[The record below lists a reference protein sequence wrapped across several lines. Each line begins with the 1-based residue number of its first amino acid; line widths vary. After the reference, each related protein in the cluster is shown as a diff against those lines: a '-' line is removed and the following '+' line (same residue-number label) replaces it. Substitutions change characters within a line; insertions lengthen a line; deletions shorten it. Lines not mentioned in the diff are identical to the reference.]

1 MSLEIGSL
9 LGHYEVLSPL
19 GAGAMGEVYRAL
31 DMRLQREVA
40 LKVLPDAFARNP
52 ERLARFQREA
62 QLLAAL
68 NHPNIAAIY
77 GIDEGALVMEL
88 VEGFTLAEHLQRGPM
103 PPEQVLPLASQIAAA
118 LEAAHEKGII
128 HRDLKPGN
136 IKITPDHVAK
146 VLDFGLAR
154 LATNELT
161 IAGSM
166 LKPTLPVTRDL
177 DSTQTG
183 GDPAATR
190 LGSVLGTASYM
201 APEQARGEHV
211 DKRADIWSYGIVLY
225 EMLVGRR
232 PFSGANV
239 AEILSNMMGTEPDW
253 EPVPERFRPL
263 IRRCLEKDP
272 KRRLR
277 DMGEARFAL
286 ENEGYALAPR
296 KPRSW
301 TPWIALAAAVTG
313 AGLMSVSSFGV
324 RPAPTDGPLLSFGD
338 VSGPPVDGQSGRA
351 VVLSNDG
358 TRVLYV
364 SRGEDGVRRL
374 VTRVLAQSKVVTLA
388 GTEGAAY
395 PFLSP
400 DGRWTGFFA
409 GGKLK
414 KLPIQGGT
422 VLSLCDAPNGRGGA
436 WNEDDIIVAALN
448 NRGGLSR
455 LPAGGGVAPVPVTE
469 LRPGENCHRWPHF
482 LPGGKVFVF
491 TAGNAGGGTLVNTHL
506 EAQRLEGGQRS
517 QLRSGGIFV
526 RALNERR
533 LAWIEEGALQ
543 TAEFD
548 AASLR
553 FTSAPV
559 SMPEQAQ
566 ANIRTAEAMFAT
578 SPNGL
583 LAYLP
588 GRTPDALLDL
598 KWLDARGVSEPA
610 LEQRGDYSGARLSPD
625 GKRLAFTLTEGGSSQ
640 IWVYEFASRKAT
652 RLTFAEG
659 LQESPVWSPNGARIA
674 YRSGTGMA
682 WVEGIGGTAQVL
694 STSRNSQYPQSFTPD
709 GRRLLYEELDRVN
722 STDIGMLDVE
732 SRATTPV
739 LATRFTEAGP
749 VVSPDGRWLAYSSDE
764 TGRNQIYVQ
773 SLSQPGAKWQ
783 VSEEGG
789 VYPVWAAKGG
799 ALYYMDERYLLM
811 TASYR
816 VTGSAFVAD
825 RPRPWS
831 PKGMDSIGFT
841 RGFDPS
847 ADGKRFLVISIPR
860 QAAGVMPDRLMFHVN
875 YVGEIARR
883 QRAAKLP

>member
-1 MSLEIGSL
+1 
-9 LGHYEVLSPL
+9 
-19 GAGAMGEVYRAL
+19 MGEVYRAR
-31 DMRLQREVA
+31 DTRLQREVA
-40 LKVLPDAFARNP
+40 LKVLPDAFAKNP

-77 GIDEGALVMEL
+77 GIDDGAIVMEL
-88 VEGFTLAEHLQRGPM
+88 VEGLTLGEHLLRGPM
-103 PPEQVLPLASQIAAA
+103 PPEQVLPLAMQIAAA

-154 LATNELT
+154 LTTNELT
-161 IAGSM
+161 NAGST
-166 LKPTLPVTRDL
+166 LKGTLAITQDPE
-177 DSTQTG
+177 STQTG
-183 GDPAATR
+183 GDPGATR
-190 LGSVLGTASYM
+190 AGKILGTASYM
-201 APEQARGEHV
+201 APEQARGETV

-232 PFSGANV
+232 PFTGANL
-239 AEILSNMMGTEPDW
+239 AETLSNVMGSEPDW
-253 EPVPERFRPL
+253 EPLPERFRPL

-286 ENEGYALAPR
+286 ENEGYALTPR

-301 TPWIALAAAVTG
+301 TPWIALAAALAG
-313 AGLMSVSSFGV
+313 AGLMSVSPFGV
-324 RPAPTDGPLLSFGD
+324 RQANTDAPSLNFAD
-338 VSGPPVDGQSGRA
+338 VPGPPVDGQSGRG

-364 SRGEDGVRRL
+364 IRGDDGVRRL
-374 VTRVLAQSKVVTLA
+374 ATRLLAQSNAVMLA

-414 KLPIQGGT
+414 KMPIQGGT
-422 VLSLCDAPNGRGGA
+422 ILPLCDAPNGRGGT
-436 WNEDDIIVAALN
+436 WNEDGIILAALN

-469 LRPGENCHRWPHF
+469 LGPGENCHRWPHF

-491 TAGNAGGGTLVNTHL
+491 TAGSAGGGTLVNTHL
-506 EAQRLEGGQRS
+506 DAQRLDNGQRAK
-517 QLRSGGIFV
+517 LRAGGIFV
-526 RALNERR
+526 RALNESR
-533 LAWIEEGALQ
+533 LAWIEEGTLQ

-548 AASLR
+548 ARSLR
-553 FTSAPV
+553 LTGAPV
-559 SMPEQAQ
+559 SMPEQVQ

-578 SPNGL
+578 SATGL

-588 GRTPDALLDL
+588 GRTPDVLLDL
-598 KWLDARGVSEPA
+598 QWLDAQGVSEAA

-625 GKRLAFTLTEGGSSQ
+625 GKRLAFTLTEGGSSH
-640 IWVYEFASRKAT
+640 IWVHEFASRKAT

-659 LQESPVWSPNGARIA
+659 LQESPVWSPDGARIA

-682 WVEGIGGTAQVL
+682 WVEGTGGTARVL
-694 STSRNSQYPQSFTPD
+694 SSSRNSQYPQSFTPD
-709 GRRLLYEELDRVN
+709 GRRLLYEELDPVK
-722 STDIGMLDVE
+722 STNIGLLDLE
-732 SRATTPV
+732 SLTATPV
-739 LATRFTEAGP
+739 LTTRFTEAGP
-749 VVSPDGRWLAYSSDE
+749 VVSPDGHWLAYSSDE

-783 VSEEGG
+783 VSEGGG
-789 VYPVWAAKGG
+789 VYPVWAAKSSE
-799 ALYYMDERYLLM
+799 LFYMGEGYQLM
-811 TASYR
+811 AANYR
-816 VTGSAFVAD
+816 VTGAAFVAD
-825 RPRPWS
+825 RPQPWTL
-831 PKGMDSIGFT
+831 KAMDSIGFT

-847 ADGKRFLVISIPR
+847 PDGKHFLVTSIPQ
-860 QAAGVMPDRLMFHVN
+860 QAAGIMPNRLAFHVN
-875 YVGEIARR
+875 YVSEIARR
-883 QRAAKLP
+883 QRAAKSP